1 MLSLTRDLLR
11 KTRDKNLLEI
21 KPLTVSFWSDF
32 AANPAVMYGL
42 FEQNTQRLV
51 FDPEKVN
58 VVGNDYGICKS
69 VGACF
74 TCLLWRSRQV
84 RVSSVNTRAYRG
96 TIPTSYLRPIH
107 AAVRCGCPYDS

>member
-69 VGACF
+69 VGAFFICLHVCDGLVMHVACMAWS
-74 TCLLWRSRQV
+74 TCYFGSHSDQ
-84 RVSSVNTRAYRG
+84 
-96 TIPTSYLRPIH
+96 TSNII
-107 AAVRCGCPYDS
+107 